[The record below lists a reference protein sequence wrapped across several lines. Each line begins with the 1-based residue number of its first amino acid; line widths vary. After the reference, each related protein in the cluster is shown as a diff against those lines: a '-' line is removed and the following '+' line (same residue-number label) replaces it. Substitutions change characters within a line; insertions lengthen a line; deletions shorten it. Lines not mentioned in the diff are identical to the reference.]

1 MDKLTELNPNA
12 TMSSREI
19 AEITGKQHAHVMRDI
34 REVESQIT
42 ESKFGLSE
50 YKDSTGRI
58 LPMYE
63 LTKKQTL
70 LIISGYNI
78 RLRMAI
84 IDRWE
89 ELENKY
95 QIPQTL
101 GDALL
106 LAGRLALENERTKHE
121 LSTANNTIIALEPK
135 RIFADAVSASKT
147 TILVG
152 ELAKILNQNG
162 INIGQNRFFEW
173 LRQNGYLISR
183 KGTDY
188 NMPTQKSMD
197 LKLFV
202 IKETSITHSDGHI
215 SISKTTKVTGYGQTY
230 FVNKLLRKPLLNQV
244 NVKSKYND

>member
-1 MDKLTELNPNA
+1 MDQLTEFNPNA

-19 AEITGKQHAHVMRDI
+19 AEITGKQHAYVMRDI
-34 REVESQIT
+34 REIESQIT
-42 ESKFGLSE
+42 EFKFGLSE

-101 GDALL
+101 SNALL
-106 LAGRLALENERTKHE
+106 LAGHLALENERTKQE

-135 RIFADAVSASKT
+135 RIFADAVSA
-147 TILVG
+147 
-152 ELAKILNQNG
+152 
-162 INIGQNRFFEW
+162 
-173 LRQNGYLISR
+173 
-183 KGTDY
+183 
-188 NMPTQKSMD
+188 
-197 LKLFV
+197 
-202 IKETSITHSDGHI
+202 
-215 SISKTTKVTGYGQTY
+215 
-230 FVNKLLRKPLLNQV
+230 
-244 NVKSKYND
+244 